1 METNALTPAV
11 LQSLRKKQP
20 RPVVS
25 VSMPTHRREPDNAQ
39 DAVRLRNLV
48 TEAGHRIDT
57 WTDDSGEPLPREVR
71 AGLRAQLDRA
81 HADVDLR
88 YSLDGLV
95 IFASADAYQSW
106 VLPRAVPERVVISD
120 SYLTRNLVAARARA
134 TPYWVLVVAA
144 TRATLWHGS
153 QGTVREHT
161 GNSFPVTP
169 DELQT
174 DVQRE
179 ERIGDVASTFQD
191 EETRR
196 FLRDV
201 DSALAAVLAATPRP
215 LYVVGLAPALSLLE
229 DVGTATRHAVAKV
242 LTGGLVNGPAP
253 ALYRELEPSLRAFR
267 EQTAERTAD
276 RLNAARGRR
285 TFAAGLDEVWES
297 VREGRVALVAVE
309 ENFQRTVRVKEGHLI
324 PVDPEETGAPA
335 SNGEAVREDIVD
347 ELVELAL
354 DTGAEVVFLPDGT
367 LADHDRIAADLRY

>member
-57 WTDDSGEPLPREVR
+57 WTDDAGEPLPREVR
-71 AGLRAQLDRA
+71 VGLRAQLDRA

>member
-1 METNALTPAV
+1 METNALTPAL

-20 RPVVS
+20 HPVVS

-48 TEAGHRIDT
+48 SEAGRRIDALAEA
-57 WTDDSGEPLPREVR
+57 GEPVSREVR
-71 AGLRAQLDRA
+71 TALRTQLDRA
-81 HADVDLR
+81 HAEVDLR

-95 IFASADAYQSW
+95 IFASTDEYQTW
-106 VLPRAVPERVVISD
+106 VLPRGVPERVVISD

-134 TPYWVLVVAA
+134 TPYWVLAVAA
-144 TRATLWHGS
+144 NRATLWHGS
-153 QGTVREHT
+153 PGTVREHT
-161 GNSFPVTP
+161 GNGFPVTP
-169 DELQT
+169 DEVQT
-174 DVQRE
+174 DVERE

-201 DSALAAVLAATPRP
+201 DSRLAAVLAATPRP
-215 LYVVGLAPALSLLE
+215 LYVVGLAPALSLLA
-229 DVGTATRHAVAKV
+229 DVGTATGDAAGRV
-242 LTGGLVNGPAP
+242 LTGGLVNGPGP
-253 ALYRELEPSLRAFR
+253 ELYKELEPSLRETR
-267 EQTAERTAD
+267 QRIAERTAE
-276 RLNAARGRR
+276 RLDAARSRR

-309 ENFQRTVRVKEGHLI
+309 ENFQRTVRVKDGHLV
-324 PVDPEETGAPA
+324 PAGPQDPDAAPLPDGET
-335 SNGEAVREDIVD
+335 VREDIVD

-354 DTGAEVVFLPDGT
+354 DTGAEVVFVRDDT

>member
-11 LQSLRKKQP
+11 LQSLRRKQP

-48 TEAGHRIDT
+48 AEAGRRIDGC
-57 WTDDSGEPLPREVR
+57 TDDGEPLSREVR

-81 HADVDLR
+81 HAEVDLR

-95 IFASADAYQSW
+95 IFASTDEYQTW
-106 VLPRAVPERVVISD
+106 VLPREVPERVVISD

-144 TRATLWHGS
+144 TRATLWHGT
-153 QGTVREHT
+153 QETVREHT

-174 DVQRE
+174 DVERE

-196 FLRDV
+196 FFRHV

-215 LYVVGLAPALSLLE
+215 LHVVGLAPALSLLD
-229 DVGTATRHAVAKV
+229 DVGTATRHAAGKV
-242 LTGGLVNGPAP
+242 TTGGLVNGPAP
-253 ALYRELEPSLRAFR
+253 ELHKELEPSLREFR
-267 EQTAERTAD
+267 ERTAERTAD
-276 RLNAARGRR
+276 RLDAARGRR

-309 ENFQRTVRVKEGHLI
+309 ENFQRTVRVKDGHLV
-324 PVDPEETGAPA
+324 PVDPEEPEAPGPD
-335 SNGEAVREDIVD
+335 GETVREDIVD

-354 DTGAEVVFLPDGT
+354 DTGAEVVFVQDGT

>member
-48 TEAGHRIDT
+48 AEAGRRIDACP
-57 WTDDSGEPLPREVR
+57 DSGEPLSREVR

-81 HADVDLR
+81 HAAVDLR

-95 IFASADAYQSW
+95 IFASTDAYQTW
-106 VLPRAVPERVVISD
+106 ELPREVPERVVISD

-144 TRATLWHGS
+144 NRATLWHGT
-153 QGTVREHT
+153 QEAVREYT
-161 GNSFPVTP
+161 GNSFPLTP
-169 DELQT
+169 DEVQT
-174 DVQRE
+174 DVERE
-179 ERIGDVASTFQD
+179 ERIGDTASTFRD

-196 FLRDV
+196 FFRDV

-229 DVGTATRHAVAKV
+229 DVGTATRDAAARIT
-242 LTGGLVNGPAP
+242 TGGLVNGPGP
-253 ALYRELEPSLRAFR
+253 QLLKELGPSLRESR
-267 EQTAERTAD
+267 ERTARRTAD
-276 RLNAARGRR
+276 RLDAARGRR

-309 ENFQRTVRVKEGHLI
+309 ENFQRTVRVKEGHLV
-324 PVDPEETGAPA
+324 PVGPEEPQVPA
-335 SNGEAVREDIVD
+335 TDGETVREDIVD

-354 DTGAEVVFLPDGT
+354 DTGAEVVFVPDGT
-367 LADHDRIAADLRY
+367 LGDHDRIAADLRY